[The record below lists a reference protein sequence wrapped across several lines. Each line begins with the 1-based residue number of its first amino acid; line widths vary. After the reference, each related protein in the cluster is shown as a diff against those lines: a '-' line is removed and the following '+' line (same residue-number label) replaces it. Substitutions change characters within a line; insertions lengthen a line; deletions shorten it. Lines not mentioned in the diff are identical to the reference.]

1 MSTDANAAQ
10 HPGGARGEGLLAR
23 HPLLFYVLI
32 AYLGTWIVWLPFLL
46 SADGLG
52 LMSFSS
58 PLPLIVIGGLGTFTG
73 PALGAFVMTGLT
85 EGREGIR
92 RLVGKIVL
100 WRGGGPGELFTF

>member
-1 MSTDANAAQ
+1 MSTGANAAQ
-10 HPGGARGEGLLAR
+10 HPSGASGEGLLAR

-32 AYLGTWIVWLPFLL
+32 AYGGTWIVWLPFLL

-73 PALGAFVMTGLT
+73 PALGVLALT
-85 EGREGIR
+85 VIALTRGRLGYEHYQQEENEEE
-92 RLVGKIVL
+92 
-100 WRGGGPGELFTF
+100 PTPATAPT

>member
-1 MSTDANAAQ
+1 MTTAN
-10 HPGGARGEGLLAR
+10 RGGLLAR

-73 PALGAFVMTGLT
+73 PGGVRHD
-85 EGREGIR
+85 GRNR
-92 RLVGKIVL
+92 K
-100 WRGGGPGELFTF
+100 